1 MKTKKLENK
10 EALRRYFFIVYE
22 IKTRFRTFKGDMAA
36 HTIEGKYV
44 NRALLAAKL
53 QIAYKRARR
62 ILILN
67 IQELRRPD
75 YEEYNLK
82 FTPSGAAVT
91 ALKPTPMNTKKR
103 RKE

>member
-1 MKTKKLENK
+1 MKTNKSDK

-22 IKTRFRTFKGDMAA
+22 IKTFFKTFKGDMAA

-44 NRALLAAKL
+44 NKVILISKL
-53 QIAYKRARR
+53 QAAYKKARR

-67 IQELRRPD
+67 IQELKRAD

-82 FTPSGAAVT
+82 FTPSGVKVQP
-91 ALKPTPMNTKKR
+91 LKPTAMNTKKR
-103 RKE
+103 DKK